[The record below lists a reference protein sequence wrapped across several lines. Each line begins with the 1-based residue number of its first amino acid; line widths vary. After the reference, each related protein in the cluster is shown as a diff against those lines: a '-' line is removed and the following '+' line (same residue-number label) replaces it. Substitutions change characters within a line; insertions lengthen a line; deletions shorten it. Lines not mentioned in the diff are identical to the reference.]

1 MRSTQ
6 SYTVEGGNGEEGVG
20 RQAGIARDTR
30 GLVPP
35 PFLRRLSLWLAL
47 AAAISILISIAVSQI
62 LLALAVTALLLSGL
76 PLRWPRVALP
86 IGLFLGW
93 TLVSLGFSPDPGAGM
108 PQVRKMFVFLM
119 LLIVYSAVRTVAEA
133 RWLILAWIGVGS
145 VTAGRGLVQFAA
157 DVAGARAAH
166 VNFYQFYIA
175 DRIRGFMSHWMT
187 FSGQELY
194 VLLLVAAFLLFAPDV
209 KKRLWIGLPC
219 AAVVGLALV
228 LSDTRSIWIAAVVAG
243 FYLLWAWR
251 TWAALAMPVA
261 LAIGLAVAPAAVQQR
276 AVSIVRPT
284 KQTDSN
290 EHRIVCWRTGWQMI
304 QAHPVLGVG
313 PEIIA
318 KREVFDSY
326 VPADIAR
333 PLPEGWYGHL
343 HNIYIHYAAERGIP
357 AALFLTA
364 ALLMALNDF
373 RRALGRLPPGRSER
387 RFILHGAAACVIGTM
402 VSGVFELNL
411 GDTEVLTMFLAILC
425 IGYLAAERPEASGG
439 TVSGAADRV
448 KPLI

>member
-1 MRSTQ
+1 MIR
-6 SYTVEGGNGEEGVG
+6 
-20 RQAGIARDTR
+20 RDTK

-35 PFLRRLSLWLAL
+35 PFLRRLSLWLAF
-47 AAAISILISIAVSQI
+47 AAAVSILVSIAISQI
-62 LLALAVTALLLSGL
+62 LLALAVAFLLLSGI
-76 PLRWPRVALP
+76 PLRWPRAALP

-93 TLVSLGFSPDPGAGM
+93 TLLSLAFSPDPGAGT

-119 LLIVYSAVRTVAEA
+119 LLIVYSAVRTIAEA
-133 RWLILAWIGVGS
+133 RWLIVAWIAVGS

-166 VNFYQFYIA
+166 VNFYQFYIG

-187 FSGQELY
+187 FSGQELF
-194 VLLLVAAFLLFAPDV
+194 VLLLLLAFLLFAPGV
-209 KKRLWIGLPC
+209 KKRLWIWLPC
-219 AAVVGLALV
+219 ATAVGLALV

-243 FYLLWAWR
+243 FYLLWVWR
-251 TWAALAMPVA
+251 KWAALTMPAA
-261 LAIGLAVAPAAVQQR
+261 LAVGLAFAPPAVQQR
-276 AVSIVRPT
+276 ALSIVKPT

-304 QAHPVLGVG
+304 QAHPFVGVG
-313 PEIIA
+313 PEEIA

-326 VPADIAR
+326 VPADVSK

-343 HNIYIHYAAERGIP
+343 HNIYIHYAAERGVP
-357 AALFLTA
+357 AALLLTS
-364 ALLMALNDF
+364 ALLLALWDF
-373 RRALGRLPPGRSER
+373 WKALGKLPPGRSNR
-387 RFILHGAAACVIGTM
+387 RFLLQGAVACVIGTM

-425 IGYLAAERPEASGG
+425 IGYLAVETAEA
-439 TVSGAADRV
+439 TLA
-448 KPLI
+448 PLSAVPATIGV